1 MRNVNEVSFDDSS
14 VKPPTAGS
22 RIEESSVVKH
32 VFVVF
37 DRATHNA

>member
-14 VKPPTAGS
+14 VKPPAGS